1 MPDSQFK
8 MADGPTDPHSLP
20 SPSVAE
26 ANQARKAQY
35 IPGWALGGIAAV
47 IVAVVLLAVL
57 R

>member
-1 MPDSQFK
+1 MPDSK
-8 MADGPTDPHSLP
+8 VDPQSLP

-26 ANQARKAQY
+26 ANQARKAQF

-47 IVAVVLLAVL
+47 IAAVVLFAVL